1 MKDNIYVHN
10 CPYVEQVAKETIW
23 DFSTWEILRASHFAM
38 GVGSES
44 TRHRLKGTYR
54 VITPDGT
61 AVSIELREDKTLVVH
76 ADKTAYKGTWSI
88 GLGSSRRYYTYT
100 KDNIVCSINFNCQ
113 FMQQRYRCVFERD
126 GVIILIPMKD
136 IKMIKKILDSWPR
149 YDKSNYDY
157 RRCLF
162 LVREQ
167 DGENRPQTIEEF
179 TSYVKDVYLNE
190 VLDKKIA
197 STMKENFE
205 RRNLIILLY
214 ILLVVLWPLLCVG
227 SLLLILPILNSLLP
241 GILFIIL
248 WIAILLLALYWLV
261 RLEAQFKDR
270 QISEEKSYAKRFRET
285 REAYEIPNVSHHQ
298 WAFEEKWR
306 G

>member
-1 MKDNIYVHN
+1 
-10 CPYVEQVAKETIW
+10 
-23 DFSTWEILRASHFAM
+23 
-38 GVGSES
+38 
-44 TRHRLKGTYR
+44 
-54 VITPDGT
+54 
-61 AVSIELREDKTLVVH
+61 
-76 ADKTAYKGTWSI
+76 
-88 GLGSSRRYYTYT
+88 
-100 KDNIVCSINFNCQ
+100 
-113 FMQQRYRCVFERD
+113 MQQRYRCVFERD

-167 DGENRPQTIEEF
+167 DGEKRPQTIEEF

-248 WIAILLLALYWLV
+248 WIAILLLALYWLI

-270 QISEEKSYAKRFRET
+270 QISEEKSYVKRFRER

-298 WAFEEKWR
+298 WTFDEDWR

>member
-1 MKDNIYVHN
+1 MKDTMYVRN

-23 DFSTWEILRASHFAM
+23 DFTTEEILCTSHFRM
-38 GVGSES
+38 GVGSKS
-44 TRHRLKGTYR
+44 TRHRLAGTYK
-54 VITPDGT
+54 VITPDSPPI
-61 AVSIELREDKTLVVH
+61 SIELREDKTLVVH
-76 ADKTAYKGTWSI
+76 TDKDTCEGTWSM
-88 GLGSSRRYYTYT
+88 GLGSARRYFEYT
-100 KDNIVCSINFNCQ
+100 KDIFTCSINFDCQ
-113 FMQQRYRCVFERD
+113 LIKRRYRCVFERD

-149 YDKSNYDY
+149 YDKSNYGY

-167 DGENRPQTIEEF
+167 DGEKRPQTIEEF

-190 VLDKKIA
+190 VLDKKIS

-205 RRNLIILLY
+205 RRDFIILLY